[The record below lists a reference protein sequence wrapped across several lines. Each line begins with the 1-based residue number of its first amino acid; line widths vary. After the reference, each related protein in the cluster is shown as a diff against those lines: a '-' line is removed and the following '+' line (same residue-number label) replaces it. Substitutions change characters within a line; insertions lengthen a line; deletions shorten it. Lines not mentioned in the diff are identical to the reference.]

1 MSLPIP
7 SLSGRLR
14 CTTAVTVRGWRL
26 LPPFLFLP
34 WLLMGGCSHPDAQL
48 PQSATITATD
58 PTAVI
63 SRIDRVLAACRDGRR
78 LDTAIHGGWQVVH
91 GILAFGAEFPIV
103 HEGREVPAL
112 DYLLDGGH
120 LQGWVLRPGS
130 SGVIAVTEPG
140 STLGQGHPD
149 QWLGYLSQCGE
160 RGMSLDRSLLVGGRA
175 FTVRDL
181 LTQAQ
186 ADIRP
191 GQEATWTLMAF
202 STYLPPEAEWTASD
216 GERWDLARIVAMEAA
231 AEPAESACG
240 GAHRLFG
247 LTTAVRRQ
255 AATAGPV
262 GDEAGPWLAARDR
275 ITDCIDRARRYQ
287 QEDGSFSTQY
297 FERAATSPD
306 VFAKLGATGHIFEF
320 LAVAIDDEDL
330 TAPWILR
337 AADRLCSLLEQ
348 TADIDV
354 ECGALYH
361 AAHGL
366 VLYRQRLAGTIQ
378 TAAERAKKAGTNPA
392 AVAEP

>member
-1 MSLPIP
+1 MPLPDP
-7 SLSGRLR
+7 LLSGRLR
-14 CTTAVTVRGWRL
+14 CTTAVAVRGGRL
-26 LPPFLFLP
+26 WLPMLILP
-34 WLLMGGCSHPDAQL
+34 GLIICGCSHPGNRR
-48 PQSATITATD
+48 PESAAHTTTD
-58 PTAVI
+58 PTAVV
-63 SRIDRVLAACRDGRR
+63 SRIDHVLAACRDGRR
-78 LDTAIHGGWQVVH
+78 LDAAIHGGWQVVH
-91 GILAFGAEFPIV
+91 GILAFGTEFPIV
-103 HEGREVPAL
+103 HEGREMPAL
-112 DYLLDGGH
+112 HYLLEGGR

-149 QWLGYLSQCGE
+149 QWLGYLSQCGD
-160 RGMSLDRSLLVGGRA
+160 RGISLDRPLLVGGRA
-175 FTVRDL
+175 FTIRDL

-247 LTTAVRRQ
+247 LTTAVRRR
-255 AATAGPV
+255 ATTAGPA

-337 AADRLCSLLEQ
+337 AADRLCTLLEQ

-366 VLYRQRLAGTIQ
+366 VLYRQRLGEKIQ
-378 TAAERAKKAGTNPA
+378 TTAERAKKAGSAPA
-392 AVAEP
+392 AVAES